1 MSGIDQFLAQHYGTV
16 PTEPSQED
24 LQKVAQAELFL
35 KLAANNGVDINQLND
50 AQINELWGQVFGEE
64 KLAEAAQLEHEF
76 AKAAAAEAQE
86 KFAEADYMG
95 RIMAHSYV
103 NELRGIAAEG
113 GLDFMKIAEEAK
125 THWLRRG
132 WEAVKHQATGRG
144 HFGPG
149 WQKLKKDDSG
159 KRQVWEGV
167 KELGKGVG
175 HAAVIPGS
183 VAAVGA
189 GGYGVHRLL
198 KKKDEGEEESKESS
212 ALDTLAANY
221 AVEKAAAYG
230 YDPEEAAERIGAV
243 LTLGPDESDKV
254 AYVANLDDAVDVR
267 SSELLELAGYP
278 IDWSGTPFEKMA
290 AEGKPGILRRGWERG
305 KELLTGSKIEDYDYK
320 LKDLKRLATAP
331 YQSALGR
338 KRYAKQYAKAHAARE
353 GEKRKVL
360 GARIG
365 TGVAGVGVLGG
376 GGYGIH
382 RALRKKDEG
391 EEESKESSVR
401 FDNAAAELA
410 VEKAAEAGWD
420 ASEAIERLNSL
431 FTLGYEGDP
440 TESAKVAYAQT
451 GDQALTLRAMEL
463 LELAGYPINW

>member
-50 AQINELWGQVFGEE
+50 GQINELWGQVFGEE
-64 KLAEAAQLEHEF
+64 KLAEAAQMEHEL

-144 HFGPG
+144 HLGAG
-149 WQKLKKDDSG
+149 WQKLKKDNSG
-159 KRQVWEGV
+159 NRQVWEGV

-189 GGYGVHRLL
+189 GGYG
-198 KKKDEGEEESKESS
+198 
-212 ALDTLAANY
+212 
-221 AVEKAAAYG
+221 
-230 YDPEEAAERIGAV
+230 
-243 LTLGPDESDKV
+243 
-254 AYVANLDDAVDVR
+254 
-267 SSELLELAGYP
+267 
-278 IDWSGTPFEKMA
+278 
-290 AEGKPGILRRGWERG
+290 
-305 KELLTGSKIEDYDYK
+305 
-320 LKDLKRLATAP
+320 
-331 YQSALGR
+331 
-338 KRYAKQYAKAHAARE
+338 
-353 GEKRKVL
+353 
-360 GARIG
+360 
-365 TGVAGVGVLGG
+365 
-376 GGYGIH
+376 IH
-382 RALRKKDEG
+382 RALRKKDE

>member
-64 KLAEAAQLEHEF
+64 KLAEAAQMEHEL

-103 NELRGIAAEG
+103 NELRNIAAEG

-125 THWLRRG
+125 AHWLRRG

-149 WQKLKKDDSG
+149 WQKLKKDESG

-175 HAAVIPGS
+175 HAAVIPGG
-183 VAAVGA
+183 VAALGA
-189 GGYGVHRLL
+189 GGYGLHRALR
-198 KKKDEGEEESKESS
+198 KKDDEGEAKESS

-230 YDPEEAAERIGAV
+230 YDPEEAAERVGAV

-278 IDWSGTPFEKMA
+278 IDWSGTPFEKVA
-290 AEGKPGILRRGWERG
+290 
-305 KELLTGSKIEDYDYK
+305 
-320 LKDLKRLATAP
+320 
-331 YQSALGR
+331 
-338 KRYAKQYAKAHAARE
+338 
-353 GEKRKVL
+353 GEKWDRVKGFARRAYEGAKYHGKASDIRKLFAKREPWETAKTWEHMKGRL
-360 GARIG
+360 GAYG
-365 TGVAGVGVLGG
+365 KGAAGEAAGGAAILGG
-376 GGYGIH
+376 AGYGAH
-382 RALRKKDEG
+382 RLIRGMKKDE

-420 ASEAIERLNSL
+420 PNEAIERLNSL
-431 FTLGYEGDP
+431 FALGYEGDP
-440 TESAKVAYAQT
+440 AESAKVAYART
-451 GDQALTLRAMEL
+451 GDQALTMRAMEL